1 MCYRPRTVYTI
12 GQASLRSGV
21 AVSLIRAWERRY
33 GVLRPART
41 PSGYRLYDDDAI
53 SRLRA
58 MRGLIER
65 GRSARQAAAE
75 VVAYETAPRLLAIDA
90 PAAGPTLISAA
101 ARYDVAAV
109 EGALDDFFGR
119 GSFEAVIDDLVLP
132 AAAMLGEAWA
142 DGEIDVGAE
151 HLASSAISRRLSA
164 LFDHGGLPGSGPQVL
179 VGLPPDSRH
188 ELGALAFA
196 VALRRLGID
205 VLYLG
210 ADVPVESW
218 ADAAI
223 ESAATVAVVGV
234 VTPRDVSPAVEVAN
248 ALRAGR
254 PDLVLAVGGAS
265 AAGLSA
271 MGDVTILPT
280 RVVEAAEVL
289 RGRLR

>member
-1 MCYRPRTVYTI
+1 M
-12 GQASLRSGV
+12 QRSGH
-21 AVSLIRAWERRY
+21 
-33 GVLRPART
+33 
-41 PSGYRLYDDDAI
+41 
-53 SRLRA
+53 
-58 MRGLIER
+58 
-65 GRSARQAAAE
+65 
-75 VVAYETAPRLLAIDA
+75 
-90 PAAGPTLISAA
+90 PAA
-101 ARYDVAAV
+101 
-109 EGALDDFFGR
+109 
-119 GSFEAVIDDLVLP
+119 
-132 AAAMLGEAWA
+132 AAAMLGGAWA
-142 DGEIDVGAE
+142 DGEIDVAAE

-196 VALRRLGID
+196 VALRRVGVD

-218 ADAAI
+218 VDAAT
-223 ESAATVAVVGV
+223 ESAAKAAVVGV
-234 VTPRDVSPAVEVAN
+234 VTPRDVSPAIEVAN
-248 ALRAGR
+248 ALRGGR

-271 MGDVTILPT
+271 IGDVTILPT